1 MNGRGWRKIGMA
13 ILLAASAA
21 CLAAAQ
27 PISLQNAQRLAWSKH
42 FAEAEQ
48 MYRQL
53 LQQSPRSREVR
64 IGLANVLL
72 WEGRYR
78 EARAMFLA
86 LESERPGDVEAA
98 EGAAT
103 AAYWQG
109 DFRTAAREFR
119 TISTPAAARE
129 LRAIE
134 MAARGSDR
142 LLIDGVSDDQPYR
155 LWRSAIE
162 TSIFSDPLTR
172 WDVRAG
178 FYRADNPTFGITR
191 NEPFVM
197 ITNELGLPWQRLTL
211 TTSVGALRWPDGT
224 TRPIGGIAAALRLSR
239 ASSIRAAIEH
249 RELLRTSTA
258 IRSHPAVTQMTLG
271 WRRFAENEWL
281 AGAEAGELRYFDHNR
296 GWYAEGYGLWPLLR
310 RQALT
315 VWAGASGAF
324 RDTRDS
330 RFYVE
335 AISSEL
341 VGSEFLYSYR
351 GAYTPYWTP
360 QRLAEGRA
368 ILSAQQRV
376 GRQVTL
382 KAQIEAG
389 VARDL
394 AVSFGPSEGDS
405 PFPPA
410 IFPFTF
416 HRTFRP
422 MRFALSA
429 SLKLN
434 AAYTLEVGAARET
447 TVFYRANEFEASLVR
462 RR

>member
-1 MNGRGWRKIGMA
+1 MHVRGWRKIGAA
-13 ILLAASAA
+13 ILLAASAT
-21 CLAAAQ
+21 CVAAAQ
-27 PISLQNAQRLAWSKH
+27 EVSLQHAQRLAWSRH
-42 FAEAEQ
+42 FAEAERV
-48 MYRQL
+48 YRQL
-53 LQQSPRSREVR
+53 LRRSPHSRDVR

-78 EARAMFLA
+78 QARAMFLD
-86 LESERPGDVEAA
+86 LESERPGDVEVA

-109 DFRTAAREFR
+109 DFRSAEREFR
-119 TISTPAAARE
+119 TIGTPAALRE
-129 LRAIE
+129 LRQIE

-142 LLIDGVSDDQPYR
+142 LLVDGVSDDQPYR

-172 WDVRAG
+172 WDVSAG
-178 FYRADNPTFGITR
+178 FYRADNPTFGIIR
-191 NEPFVM
+191 NEPFVT

-211 TTSVGALRWPDGT
+211 TTNAGALRWPDGT
-224 TRPIGGIAAALRLSR
+224 TRPIGGIAAALRISR

-258 IRSHPAVTQMTLG
+258 IRSHPAVTRLTLG
-271 WRRFAENEWL
+271 WSRYAANEWL
-281 AGAEAGELRYFDHNR
+281 AGAEAGELQYFDHNR
-296 GWYAEGYGLWPLLR
+296 GWYAQAYGLWPLLR
-310 RQALT
+310 RGTLT
-315 VWAGASGAF
+315 IWGGASGAY

-335 AISSEL
+335 AVSSEL
-341 VGSEFLYSYR
+341 SGPEFFYSYR

-368 ILSAQQRV
+368 ILSAQQSV

-382 KAQIEAG
+382 KAQMEAG

-394 AVSFGPSEGDS
+394 GVAFGPSEGNS
-405 PFPPA
+405 LFPPS
-410 IFPFTF
+410 IFSFTF
-416 HRTFRP
+416 HRTFLP
-422 MRFALSA
+422 TRFALSA

-434 AAYTLEVGAARET
+434 AAYTIDVGAVRET
-447 TVFYRANEFEASLVR
+447 TVFYRANEFEASVVR
-462 RR
+462 HH